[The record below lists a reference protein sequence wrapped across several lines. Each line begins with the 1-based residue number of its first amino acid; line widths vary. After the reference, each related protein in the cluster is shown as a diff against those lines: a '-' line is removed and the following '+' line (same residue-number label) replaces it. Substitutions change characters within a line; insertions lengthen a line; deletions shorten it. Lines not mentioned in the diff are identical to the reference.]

1 VLIVFDLDGTLIDG
15 YDGITD
21 ALGFA
26 MERLGLAAL
35 PQEKVRG
42 MVGQGLEKLLEKAVG
57 AGLVPE
63 GVRLFRERYA
73 VVADEKTVLMPDV
86 PEVLERLARGGHLL
100 AVASNK
106 PAEFSRRILAGKG
119 VAGRFFAI
127 AGPDAATPPKPDPAM
142 MLAIIGRA
150 GAPPGQ
156 TITVGDME
164 IDAETARSAGCR
176 CVLVDGGS
184 RSPWELEAVS
194 ADAHLA
200 RLALLPDWVEQ
211 ANRGVGAAQPRIG
224 G

>member
-1 VLIVFDLDGTLIDG
+1 MLIVFDLDGTLIDG

-26 MERLGLAAL
+26 MERLGFAPL
-35 PQEKVRG
+35 PQERVRG
-42 MVGQGLEKLLEKAVG
+42 MVGQGLEKLLEKVVG

-73 VVADEKTVLMPDV
+73 VVADEKTHLLPDV
-86 PEVLERLARGGHLL
+86 PDVLERLARGGHLL

-119 VAGRFFAI
+119 VAGRFFTV
-127 AGPDAATPPKPDPAM
+127 AGPDAATPPKPDPTM
-142 MLAIIGRA
+142 MLAIMGRV
-150 GAPPGQ
+150 GAPPGR
-156 TITVGDME
+156 TIAVGDME

-184 RSPWELEAVS
+184 RSPRELAAVA

-200 RLALLPDWVEQ
+200 RLALLPDWVER
-211 ANRGVGAAQPRIG
+211 ASVTAARLKTS
-224 G
+224 